1 MRFNRPHDKFSSDN
15 HDRFK
20 SEFNKYGV
28 SINPV
33 PDAKLRNIDTF
44 LGKERGTLELSLLER
59 DGDNA
64 TYNAVFNSKGLDKP
78 IEAQFDVTLRNE
90 KVIDNPMETV
100 IQATDFLKEVSD
112 TIHKSKGR
120 TFEIQTGKEI
130 KSPEPDYMDYEAFA
144 HKIQERINVSL
155 AYGMEVSNNYEVSAM
170 EQDRKF
176 SNPKL
181 MEKPRNTSSMSMS
194 M

>member
-1 MRFNRPHDKFSSDN
+1 MRFNRPHDKFLSDN

-33 PDAKLRNIDTF
+33 PDTKLRNIDTF

-64 TYNAVFNSKGLDKP
+64 TYNAVFDSKRLEKP
-78 IEAQFDVTLRNE
+78 IEAQFEVTLKNE

-100 IQATDFLKEVSD
+100 SQATDFFKEVAD

-120 TFEIQTGKEI
+120 AFEIRSGKELASQ
-130 KSPEPDYMDYEAFA
+130 KPDYMDYEAFA
-144 HKIQERINVSL
+144 HKVQERVNISL
-155 AYGMEVSNNYEVSAM
+155 AHGMEVSNNYEVANMKEDKS
-170 EQDRKF
+170 F
-176 SNPKL
+176 SNPNL
-181 MEKPRNTSSMSMS
+181 LNKPRNTSSMAMS